1 MKEFF
6 FFPNKQQSLGTEGKS
21 STKSNNHSSK
31 WKRETWKKKF
41 ALYPIRSLVPF
52 PRELRA
58 HRGSRAEVER
68 KPLFLSR
75 YCHYRAA
82 KGLVFSF
89 FLSLLRLMN
98 RGLTNRVNRFCT
110 KRGGIIIILFG
121 TKIGADRFNKRIKI
135 YSIFPLVYVDS
146 TLFLVLAI
154 FSSISSVIDLDLLR
168 SRIGKITWIT
178 PIFIN

>member
-1 MKEFF
+1 MEERNVEKEIR
-6 FFPNKQQSLGTEGKS
+6 SLS
-21 STKSNNHSSK
+21 
-31 WKRETWKKKF
+31 
-41 ALYPIRSLVPF
+41 YPIRGTIPPGATCSSWI
-52 PRELRA
+52 A
-58 HRGSRAEVER
+58 GGSRAETVISIA
-68 KPLFLSR
+68 F
-75 YCHYRAA
+75 CHYRAA

-146 TLFLVLAI
+146 TLFLVLTI
-154 FSSISSVIDLDLLR
+154 FFSISSVIDLDLLR
-168 SRIGKITWIT
+168 SRIGKITWLQYLL
-178 PIFIN
+178 IN